1 MATVNLLPNA
11 NVPTVVNDWSLST
24 GSDVYALIDDDHTGT
39 VATDSSY
46 LSSTSAGSTC
56 TVELQDFSESH
67 SAINSITL
75 VTKAGNNGRG
85 ASFTLETKLTSP
97 SGDYYTESSGSQAA
111 HRNYRTQTYTTRTTH
126 DGSNAW
132 TNALLNSL
140 RVRVDLDAHSG
151 GTTRFTYCYV
161 TVDYDLPVA
170 TDNSIFFGTNF

>member
-11 NVPTVVNDWSLST
+11 DVSNDWTLST
-24 GSDVYALIDDDHTGT
+24 GSDVYALLDDDHTGT
-39 VATDSSY
+39 VATDSNY

-56 TVELQDFSESH
+56 MVDLQDFSESH

-75 VTKAGNNGRG
+75 VTQAGNNGRG
-85 ASFTLETKLTSP
+85 ASYVLETRLTSA
-97 SGDYYTESSGSQAA
+97 SGDYYTESSGIQTA
-111 HRNYRTQTYTTRTTH
+111 HRNYKTQTYTARTTH

-170 TDNSIFFGTNF
+170 TDNSVFFGTNF

>member
-1 MATVNLLPNA
+1 MATVNLLPNGD
-11 NVPTVVNDWSLST
+11 VSNDWSLST

-85 ASFTLETKLTSP
+85 ASFTLETRLTSA
-97 SGDYYTESSGSQAA
+97 SGDYYTESSGSQSA

-161 TVDYDLPVA
+161 IVDYDLPVA

>member
-1 MATVNLLPNA
+1 MATVNLLPNGD
-11 NVPTVVNDWSLST
+11 VSNDWTLST

-56 TVELQDFSESH
+56 TVDLQDFSESH

-85 ASFTLETKLTSP
+85 ASFTLETRLTSA

-111 HRNYRTQTYTTRTTH
+111 HRNYRTQTYTARTTH

-140 RVRVDLDAHSG
+140 RVRVDLDAHSS

-170 TDNSIFFGTNF
+170 TDNAVFFGTNF

>member
-11 NVPTVVNDWSLST
+11 DVSNDWTLST
-24 GSDVYALIDDDHTGT
+24 GSDVYALLDDNHTGT
-39 VATDSSY
+39 VAMDSSY

-56 TVELQDFSESH
+56 TVDLQDFSESH

-85 ASFTLETKLTSP
+85 ASYVLETRLTSA
-97 SGDYYTESSGSQAA
+97 SGDYYTESSGIQTA
-111 HRNYRTQTYTTRTTH
+111 HRNYKTQTYTARTTH

-161 TVDYDLPVA
+161 TVDYDLPA
-170 TDNSIFFGTNF
+170 TTDNSILFGTNF

>member
-11 NVPTVVNDWSLST
+11 DVSNDWTLST
-24 GSDVYALIDDDHTGT
+24 GSDVYALLDDDHTGT
-39 VATDSSY
+39 VATDSNY

-56 TVELQDFSESH
+56 MVDLQDFSESH

-75 VTKAGNNGRG
+75 VTQAGNNGRG
-85 ASFTLETKLTSP
+85 ASYVLETRLTSA
-97 SGDYYTESSGSQAA
+97 SGDYYTESSGIQTA
-111 HRNYRTQTYTTRTTH
+111 HRNYKTQTYTARTTH

-140 RVRVDLDAHSG
+140 RVRVDLDSHSG
-151 GTTRFTYCYV
+151 GTTKLTYCYV

-170 TDNSIFFGTNF
+170 TDNSVFFGTNF

>member
-1 MATVNLLPNA
+1 MATVNLLPNDD
-11 NVPTVVNDWSLST
+11 VSNDWTLST
-24 GSDVYALIDDDHTGT
+24 GSDVYALLDDDHIGT
-39 VATDSSY
+39 VASDSSC
-46 LSSTSAGSTC
+46 LTSTSAGSTC
-56 TVELQDFSESH
+56 MVDLQDFSESH

-75 VTKAGNNGRG
+75 VTQAGNNGRG
-85 ASFTLETKLTSP
+85 ASYVLETRLTSA
-97 SGDYYTESSGSQAA
+97 SGDYYTESSGIQTA
-111 HRNYRTQTYTTRTTH
+111 HRNYKTQTYTARTTH

>member
-11 NVPTVVNDWSLST
+11 DVSNDWTLST
-24 GSDVYALIDDDHTGT
+24 GSDVYALVDDDHTGT
-39 VATDSSY
+39 VATDSNY

-85 ASFTLETKLTSP
+85 ASFTLETRLTSA

-111 HRNYRTQTYTTRTTH
+111 QRNYRTQTYTTRTTH

>member
-1 MATVNLLPNA
+1 MATVNLLPTGD
-11 NVPTVVNDWSLST
+11 VSNDWTLST

-56 TVELQDFSESH
+56 TVDLQDFSESH

-85 ASFTLETKLTSP
+85 ASFTLETRLTSA

-161 TVDYDLPVA
+161 IVDYDLPVA

>member
-1 MATVNLLPNA
+1 MATVNLLRNGD
-11 NVPTVVNDWSLST
+11 VSNDWTLST

-56 TVELQDFSESH
+56 TVDLQDFSESH

-85 ASFTLETKLTSP
+85 ASFTLETRLTSA

-161 TVDYDLPVA
+161 IVDYDLPVA

>member
-11 NVPTVVNDWSLST
+11 DVSNDWTLST
-24 GSDVYALIDDDHTGT
+24 GSDVYALIDDTHIGT
-39 VATDSSY
+39 VATDSNY

-56 TVELQDFSESH
+56 MVDLQDFSESH

-75 VTKAGNNGRG
+75 VTQAGNNGRG
-85 ASFTLETKLTSP
+85 ASYVLETRLTST
-97 SGDYYTESSGSQAA
+97 SGDYYTESSGIQTA
-111 HRNYRTQTYTTRTTH
+111 HRNYKTQTYTARTTH

-170 TDNSIFFGTNF
+170 TDNSVFFGTNF

>member
-11 NVPTVVNDWSLST
+11 DVSNDWTLST
-24 GSDVYALIDDDHTGT
+24 GSDVYALLDDDHTGT
-39 VATDSSY
+39 VATDSNY

-56 TVELQDFSESH
+56 MVDLQDFSESH

-75 VTKAGNNGRG
+75 VTQAGNNGRG
-85 ASFTLETKLTSP
+85 ASYVLETRLTSTR
-97 SGDYYTESSGSQAA
+97 GDYYTESSGIQTA
-111 HRNYRTQTYTTRTTH
+111 HRNYKTQTYTARTTH

-170 TDNSIFFGTNF
+170 TDNSVFFGTNF

>member
-1 MATVNLLPNA
+1 MATVNLLPTGD
-11 NVPTVVNDWSLST
+11 VSNDWTLST

-56 TVELQDFSESH
+56 TVDLQDFSESH

-85 ASFTLETKLTSP
+85 ASFTLETRLTSA

-140 RVRVDLDAHSG
+140 RVRVDLDAHSS

-161 TVDYDLPVA
+161 IVDYDLPVA

>member
-1 MATVNLLPNA
+1 MAHTILLPNA
-11 NVPTVVNDWSLST
+11 DVSNDWTLST

-46 LSSTSAGSTC
+46 LSSTSSGSSF
-56 TVELQDFSESH
+56 TVDLQHFSESH
-67 SAINSITL
+67 SAINSVVL
-75 VTKAGNNGRG
+75 VTRSGNNGRG
-85 ASFTLETKLTSP
+85 QSYTLSTRLTSA
-97 SGDYYTESSGSQAA
+97 SGDYYTESSGSIASD
-111 HRNYRTQTYTTRTTH
+111 RNYVTKTYTSRTTH

-140 RVRVDLDAHSG
+140 RVRVDLSAHSG

-170 TDNSIFFGTNF
+170 TDNAVFFGTNF

>member
-11 NVPTVVNDWSLST
+11 DVSNDWTLST
-24 GSDVYALIDDDHTGT
+24 GSDVYALLDDDHTGT
-39 VATDSSY
+39 VATDSNY

-85 ASFTLETKLTSP
+85 ASYVLETRLTSA
-97 SGDYYTESSGSQAA
+97 SGDYYTESSGIQTA
-111 HRNYRTQTYTTRTTH
+111 HRNYKTQTYTARTTH

-140 RVRVDLDAHSG
+140 RVRVDLDSHSG
-151 GTTRFTYCYV
+151 GTTKLTYCYV

>member
-11 NVPTVVNDWSLST
+11 DVSNDWTLST
-24 GSDVYALIDDDHTGT
+24 GSDVYALLDDDHTGT
-39 VATDSSY
+39 VATDSNY

-56 TVELQDFSESH
+56 MVDLQDFSESH

-75 VTKAGNNGRG
+75 VTQAGNNGRG
-85 ASFTLETKLTSP
+85 ASYVLETRLTSA
-97 SGDYYTESSGSQAA
+97 SGDYYTESSGIQTA
-111 HRNYRTQTYTTRTTH
+111 HRNYKTQTYTARTTH

>member
-1 MATVNLLPNA
+1 MATVNLLPNGD
-11 NVPTVVNDWSLST
+11 VSNDWTLST

-56 TVELQDFSESH
+56 TVDLQDFSESH

-85 ASFTLETKLTSP
+85 ASFTLETRLTSA

-140 RVRVDLDAHSG
+140 RVRVDLDAHSS

-161 TVDYDLPVA
+161 IVDYDLPVA

>member
-11 NVPTVVNDWSLST
+11 DVSNDWTLST
-24 GSDVYALIDDDHTGT
+24 GSDVYALLDDDHTGT
-39 VATDSSY
+39 VATDSNY

-56 TVELQDFSESH
+56 MVDLQDFSESH

-75 VTKAGNNGRG
+75 VTQAGNNGRG
-85 ASFTLETKLTSP
+85 ASYVLETRLTSA
-97 SGDYYTESSGSQAA
+97 SGDYYTESSGIQTA
-111 HRNYRTQTYTTRTTH
+111 HRNYKTQTYTARTTH

-161 TVDYDLPVA
+161 IVDYDLPVA

>member
-11 NVPTVVNDWSLST
+11 DVSNDWSLST
-24 GSDVYALIDDDHTGT
+24 GSNVYALIDDDHTGT
-39 VATDSSY
+39 VATDSNY

-85 ASFTLETKLTSP
+85 ASFTLETRLTSA

-161 TVDYDLPVA
+161 IVDYDLPVA

>member
-11 NVPTVVNDWSLST
+11 DVSNDWTLST
-24 GSDVYALIDDDHTGT
+24 GSDVYALLDDDHTGT
-39 VATDSSY
+39 VATDSNY

-56 TVELQDFSESH
+56 MVDLQDFSESH

-75 VTKAGNNGRG
+75 VTQAGNNGRG
-85 ASFTLETKLTSP
+85 ASYVLETRLTST
-97 SGDYYTESSGSQAA
+97 SGDYYTESSGIQTA
-111 HRNYRTQTYTTRTTH
+111 HRNYKTQTYTARTTH

-140 RVRVDLDAHSG
+140 RVRVDLDSHSG
-151 GTTRFTYCYV
+151 GTTKLTYCYV

-170 TDNSIFFGTNF
+170 TDNSVFFGTNF